1 MFEWLRKIPH
11 PKYGKCGGASRDCSV
26 KPPLDD
32 LDLAFEKHDNELFE
46 ASIETNPIKQKTMRQ
61 IADKNLA
68 IRLRSIKS
76 KNLKWQG
83 RVYRRM
89 AMMVFR
95 G

>member
-26 KPPLDD
+26 KPPIDEID
-32 LDLAFEKHDNELFE
+32 EAFEKHDRELFE
-46 ASIETNPIKQKTMRQ
+46 SSLLPEEKQKGAKK

-68 IRLRSIKS
+68 IRLRAADPK
-76 KNLKWQG
+76 KLKWRG
-83 RVYRRM
+83 RIYRRM

-95 G
+95 